1 MASLLRDIR
10 YGLRQLLRNPGF
22 AGVIVLTLALGI
34 GANTAIFSV
43 VYAVLWRP
51 MPYVAPDRMVHLF
64 ETHPD
69 DSPDQYRMVSLP
81 DFEDWRQQSQSFED
95 MARLQPLD
103 GPFYFVLSGRDQPR
117 EVLSYP
123 MTSELFRFLG
133 VTPLMGRY
141 FSAEDEQ
148 PGRDR
153 VVVASHYFWQERLGG
168 DPNVVGSE
176 IELSRQTYTVIGV
189 MPPEFEFPPFQRSM
203 VERRELWAP
212 SLPNP
217 ATAGDRAWRAENVY
231 ARLKPGVTLEQAEAE
246 LRAISARLGELYPQT
261 NKGWGAKVTP
271 MHGRFLGSSREKPVL
286 FLLLAAVG
294 IVLLVGC
301 ANIASLLTA
310 RAAARQKEIAIRG
323 ALGASR
329 GSIARQLLT
338 ESLLLAALGGVVG
351 LAGAAWGLRIFRT
364 LIPPTVPR
372 ADQIAV
378 DGSVLAFTLG
388 ITVLTG
394 LIFGALPALSAT
406 RRSLFQ
412 TLKLGG
418 SEAGSRRPSAAG
430 GPLIVI
436 EVALS
441 LVLLIGAGLM
451 LKGLALLL
459 GDNFGLR
466 PERVLTVRTLL
477 PPERYGRGNQARE
490 FQEDLLS
497 RVSHLP
503 GVEIAG
509 LVSTLPLHSSLYIT
523 KASVMREGQE
533 DVPRQDLAR
542 VNFKIISPDY
552 FEAMGVPLLAGRDV
566 SMQDTEASP
575 AVVVV
580 SNSLARSYWPNESPL
595 GKRLKM
601 VWRGGYE
608 GPWKTVVGVAGDVK
622 LHLEEQYEPLLYIP
636 HRQLPYPADAEYTSY
651 FVNMRWSNLVTRTA
665 ADPMSIAAAVRAQV
679 LELDPDQPVEILS
692 MSEVIGA
699 TVEPKQFSTS
709 LTAIFALIATL
720 LAAAGIYSVIAYTV
734 SLRTREIGL
743 RMAMGAKQSDVMRMV
758 LKKGLRVT
766 LIGVAIGLLASI
778 GLTRLVRSQLYQVS
792 PTDPVVYV
800 AVSLLLVAV
809 SLLACYVPARRASRV
824 DPMTALR
831 HE

>member
-22 AGVIVLTLALGI
+22 TGVMVLTLALGI

-51 MPYVAPDRMVHLF
+51 MPYAAPDRMVHLF

-69 DSPDQYRMVSLP
+69 DSPDQYRLVSRP

-95 MARLQPLD
+95 MVRLQPLD
-103 GPFYFVLSGRDQPR
+103 GPFYFVLSGRGQPR
-117 EVLSYP
+117 EVLCYP

-133 VTPLMGRY
+133 VPPLKGRY
-141 FSAEDEQ
+141 LSPEDEQ
-148 PGRDR
+148 PGRNR
-153 VVVASHYFWQERLGG
+153 VVVVSHYFWQQRMGG
-168 DPNVVGSE
+168 DPNAVGSE

-189 MPPEFEFPPFQRSM
+189 MPAEFEFPPFQRSM

-212 SLPNP
+212 SVTNP
-217 ATAGDRAWRAENVY
+217 ATVGDRAWRAENVY
-231 ARLKPGVTLEQAEAE
+231 ARLKPGTTSEQAEAE
-246 LRAISARLGELYPQT
+246 LRAISARLGELYPET
-261 NKGWGAKVTP
+261 NKGWGAKVIQ

-294 IVLLVGC
+294 IVLLIGC

-323 ALGASR
+323 ALGAGR

-338 ESLLLAALGGVVG
+338 ESLLLALLGGVVG
-351 LAGAAWGLRIFRT
+351 LAGAAWSLRILGT

-372 ADQIAV
+372 ADQITI

-418 SEAGSRRPSAAG
+418 SEAGSHRPSAAG
-430 GPLIVI
+430 SPLII
-436 EVALS
+436 LEVALS

-451 LKGLALLL
+451 LKGLARLL

-477 PPERYGRGNQARE
+477 PPERYGRPNQARQ
-490 FQEDLLS
+490 FQEDLLG
-497 RVSHLP
+497 RVSNLP
-503 GVEIAG
+503 GVEVAG
-509 LVSTLPLHSSLYIT
+509 LVSTLPLHSSLYVT
-523 KASVMREGQE
+523 KVSVMRAGQE

-542 VNFKIISPDY
+542 SNFKIISPGY

-566 SMQDTEASP
+566 SLQDTEASP

-580 SNSLARSYWPNESPL
+580 CNALARSYWPNESPL

-608 GPWKTVVGVAGDVK
+608 GPWRTVVGVAGDVK

-651 FVNMRWSNLVTRTA
+651 FTNMRWSNLVTRTA
-665 ADPMSIAAAVRAQV
+665 ADPMSIAAAVRAQL
-679 LELDPDQPVEILS
+679 LELDPDQPAEILS

-699 TVEPKQFSTS
+699 TMEPKEFSTS

-743 RMAMGAKQSDVMRMV
+743 RMAMGAQQSDVMKMV
-758 LKKGLRVT
+758 LKKGLKVT
-766 LIGVAIGLLASI
+766 LIGVTIGLLASV

-792 PTDPVVYV
+792 PTDPVVYLG
-800 AVSLLLVAV
+800 VSLLLIAV